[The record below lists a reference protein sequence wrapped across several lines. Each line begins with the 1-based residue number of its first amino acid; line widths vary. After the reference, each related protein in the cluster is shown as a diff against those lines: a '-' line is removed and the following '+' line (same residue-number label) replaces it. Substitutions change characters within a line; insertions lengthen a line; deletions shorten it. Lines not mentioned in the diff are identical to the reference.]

1 MVKFHRTRLSRIEQR
16 LQPVK
21 PKRLDTS
28 KCGELV
34 SALARA
40 QGTDGY
46 EAALHEW
53 ATEIR
58 RLFHPTFEQ
67 CNDEGVSEFFRW
79 LGKRD
84 SRTSRRN

>member
-46 EAALHEW
+46 EAALAAW
-53 ATEIR
+53 AAEIR
-58 RLFHPTFEQ
+58 RLFDIPETFS
-67 CNDEGVSEFFRW
+67 DEVIAEAFRTRAW
-79 LGKRD
+79 
-84 SRTSRRN
+84 RR